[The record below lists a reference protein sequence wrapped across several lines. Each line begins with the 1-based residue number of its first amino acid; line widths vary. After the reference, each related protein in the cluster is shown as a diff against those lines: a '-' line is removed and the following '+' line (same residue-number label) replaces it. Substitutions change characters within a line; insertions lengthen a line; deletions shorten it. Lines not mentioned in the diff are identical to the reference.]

1 MKKIINID
9 GRDYSIQSSAFTQFK
24 YKDFT
29 GRNLMQDVNQL
40 SKLEKN
46 DKNNMIDEIDDFT
59 EILLKITYTLISESD
74 PKQVSSFSEFC
85 SSIDNL
91 YGNDSNWAS
100 DVIEVA
106 ISPLY
111 GGNKTH
117 PQQS

>member
-1 MKKIINID
+1 MKKIINLN
-9 GRDYSIQSSAFTQFK
+9 GKDYSIQSSAFTQFK
-24 YKDFT
+24 YKDLT
-29 GRNLMQDVNQL
+29 GRNLMQDVNRL
-40 SKLEKN
+40 SQLEKN
-46 DKNNMIDEIDDFT
+46 NKNLLNEIDDYN
-59 EILLKITYTLISESD
+59 EILLKITYTVISESD
-74 PKQVSSFSEFC
+74 PTQVTSFDEFC
-85 SSIDNL
+85 KSIDNL